1 MPEDKPTDV
10 HRQTRFPGT
19 RNALRTAVQRAAHD
33 LIKARRGRVPAPY
46 LPLLG
51 SPRVADLFE
60 QLSTELWTG
69 TLPRSVLEAIF
80 LMTAHRQ
87 KCRHQWQTHAD
98 KALAAG
104 VTASM
109 IDTIASGGI
118 PTDGGALEIA
128 GRFYASLADAQ
139 HVSDDALL
147 DAMHQFGEQGT
158 AELVAFCG
166 MANMV
171 AMLLNV
177 QSTLEPCPIQAC

>member
-1 MPEDKPTDV
+1 MPDEKPAEAQ
-10 HRQTRFPGT
+10 RAPRFPAA
-19 RNALRTAVQRAAHD
+19 RDALRTVAQQAAYD
-33 LIKARRGRVPAPY
+33 LIAARRGRVPAPY

-69 TLPRSVLEAIF
+69 ALPSSVLEAIF

-87 KCRHQWQTHAD
+87 RCRHQWQTHVP

-104 VTASM
+104 VTATM
-109 IDTIASGGI
+109 IDTIAAGGI
-118 PTDGGALEIA
+118 PMDGGALEAA
-128 GRFYASLADAQ
+128 GRFCASLAENR
-139 HVSDDALL
+139 HVPDDDLL
-147 DAMHQFGEQGT
+147 DARRRFGEQGM
-158 AELVAFCG
+158 AELIAFCG

-177 QSTLEPCPIQAC
+177 QSTLDPGSS

>member
-1 MPEDKPTDV
+1 MPEEKPADG
-10 HRQTRFPGT
+10 HRPTRFPVT
-19 RNALRTAVQRAAHD
+19 RDALPTAVQQAAHD
-33 LIKARRGRVPAPY
+33 LIEARRGRVPAPY

-60 QLSTELWTG
+60 QLSTELWAG
-69 TLPRSVLEAIF
+69 ALPSSVLETIF

-87 KCRHQWQTHAD
+87 QCRHQWQTHAD

-118 PTDGGALEIA
+118 PADGGALEAA
-128 GRFYASLADAQ
+128 GRFYASLADARY
-139 HVSDDALL
+139 VSDDALL
-147 DAMHQFGEQGT
+147 DARHQFGEQGT

-177 QSTLEPCPIQAC
+177 QSPP

>member
-1 MPEDKPTDV
+1 M
-10 HRQTRFPGT
+10 
-19 RNALRTAVQRAAHD
+19 
-33 LIKARRGRVPAPY
+33 RRGRVPAPY

-51 SPRVADLFE
+51 SPRVTDLFE
-60 QLSTELWTG
+60 QLSTELWKG
-69 TLPRSVLEAIF
+69 ALPPSVLEAIF

-87 KCRHQWQTHAD
+87 RCRHQWQTHAG

-104 VTASM
+104 VTAPM
-109 IDTIASGGI
+109 IATIAAGGI
-118 PTDGGALEIA
+118 PPDGGALEIA

-147 DAMHQFGEQGT
+147 HARRQFGEQGT

-177 QSTLEPCPIQAC
+177 QSSVGDIDVPRAT